1 MAAVPTPSPKR
12 CRTPSILQVETNEC
26 GVVCLAMVLGYYR
39 RWVPI
44 ESLREAAGVSRDGSN
59 AARLLQVAR
68 HHGLQAKGYSLD
80 QPDFDAIPKPAI
92 MHWRFN
98 HFVVLEGSQGDRFWV
113 NDPAGGR
120 QVLHRREVEE
130 AFTGVLL
137 TFAPAPEFEPA
148 GTPPRWW
155 RSLAQYAR
163 DVRGN
168 LSLAAGLG
176 FALVVPGVLMPML
189 SIVFVDQ
196 ILVQGF
202 DHWLPAVLGTIGVL
216 ALLQWS
222 LTAMQQRVALTLQTR
237 LAVALNSRLLSK
249 SLQLPITFF
258 AQRSPS
264 EMASRGQMVDQ
275 LSALIAGPLGR
286 SIIGLATAGV
296 YFLVMLRYDV
306 LLTLCAGLL
315 GALNLAFFVWQVRR
329 VREMNQVLA
338 RETNQF
344 AGAQMQTLQL
354 LPEVKT
360 SGLEEQMLGSLVGR
374 KIKWLNENNRLTRQ
388 RTLMDALPRFLQ
400 VASFAIVLVVG
411 GHRVIAGAMSLGV
424 LIAFQGLIAQF
435 LGPIQQMLQHFTG
448 LQQAQG
454 ALDRIEDVFRQPDAK
469 PRETPPAV
477 DQAETAPPPADRPTR
492 TSRPILKLD
501 RVTFGYQ
508 RFDPP
513 LLEDFSLELE
523 PGRWVALVGPSG
535 SGKST
540 VARLL
545 CQLHTPWSG
554 DITLGGRPLD
564 EIPADELRRSLAIVD
579 QNIVLFNATVQDNL
593 TLWNRRIGFEQ
604 VTAAADAA
612 HIHDWII
619 NRPQG
624 YDHRIAENG
633 GNLSG
638 GEKARLEIA
647 RALAGEPTL
656 LILDEA
662 TAALDPAM
670 ERNVLRE
677 VRRRCAGGIIISH
690 RLSAV
695 ADCDEIIVFKN
706 GRPVQRGDHASLMA
720 EPRGLYHQLQAAEL
734 A

>member
-1 MAAVPTPSPKR
+1 MATVPPASRRR
-12 CRTPSILQVETNEC
+12 CRTQAMLQVETTEC
-26 GVVCLAMVLGYYR
+26 GVVCLAIVLGYYR
-39 RWVPI
+39 RWIPI
-44 ESLREAAGVSRDGSN
+44 EALREAAGVSRDGSN

-68 HHGLQAKGYSLD
+68 QNGLEAKGYSLES
-80 QPDFDAIPKPAI
+80 PDFDAIPKPAI
-92 MHWRFN
+92 LHWRFN
-98 HFVVLEGSQGDRFWV
+98 HFVVLEGSDGDRFWI
-113 NDPAGGR
+113 NDPASGR
-120 QVLHRREVEE
+120 QVLDRREVEE

-137 TFAPAPEFEPA
+137 SLKPGPEFETS
-148 GTPPRWW
+148 GSPPRWW
-155 RSLAQYAR
+155 QALAHYAK
-163 DVRGN
+163 DVRSN
-168 LSLAAGLG
+168 LTLAAGLG
-176 FALVVPGVLMPML
+176 LALVVPGVLMPML
-189 SIVFVDQ
+189 SIIFVDQ

-202 DHWLPAVLGTIGVL
+202 HHWLPYVLGTIGVL
-216 ALLQWS
+216 TLLQWS

-237 LAVALNSRLLSK
+237 LSVALNSRLLNK
-249 SLQLPITFF
+249 SLRLPITFF

-286 SIIGLATAGV
+286 SIIGLATACV

-306 LLTLCAGLL
+306 ALSLCAGLL
-315 GALNLAFFVWQVRR
+315 GVLNLGFFIWQVRR

-344 AGAQMQTLQL
+344 SGAQMQTLQL

-360 SGLEEQMLGSLVGR
+360 SGLEEQMLSSLVGR
-374 KIKWLNENNRLTRQ
+374 KIKWLNENNRLTQQ

-411 GHRVIAGAMSLGV
+411 GLRVIDGAMSLGV
-424 LIAFQGLIAQF
+424 LVAFQGLIAQF

-454 ALDRIEDVFRQPDAK
+454 AMDRIEDVFRQPDSK
-469 PRETPPAV
+469 PSKPPEGSAPEAPSSA
-477 DQAETAPPPADRPTR
+477 QAESSGAAF
-492 TSRPILKLD
+492 RPILKLD
-501 RVTFGYQ
+501 QVTFGYQ
-508 RFDPP
+508 QFEPP
-513 LLEDFSLELE
+513 LLKDFSLELE
-523 PGRWVALVGPSG
+523 PGRWIALVGPSG

-545 CQLHTPWSG
+545 CQLHHPWSG
-554 DITLGGRPLD
+554 SITLGGRSID
-564 EIPADELRRSLAIVD
+564 EVPPDELRSTLAIVD
-579 QNIVLFNATVQDNL
+579 QNIVLFNATVHDNL
-593 TLWNRRIGFEQ
+593 TLWNRQIGFEE

-612 HIHDWII
+612 QIHDWII

-624 YDHRIAENG
+624 YDHKVAENG

-647 RALAGEPTL
+647 RALASEPTL

-670 ERNVLRE
+670 ERDVLRE

-695 ADCDEIIVFKN
+695 SDCDEIIVFN
-706 GRPVQRGDHASLMA
+706 HGRPVQRGTHESLMA
-720 EPRGLYHQLQAAEL
+720 ESRGLYHKLQASEVA
-734 A
+734 